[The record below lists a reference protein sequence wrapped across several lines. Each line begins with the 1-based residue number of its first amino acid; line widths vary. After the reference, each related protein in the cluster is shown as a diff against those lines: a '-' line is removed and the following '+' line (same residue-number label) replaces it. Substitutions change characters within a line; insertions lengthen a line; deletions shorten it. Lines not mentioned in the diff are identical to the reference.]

1 MLQYLNY
8 LAPFLIAFLLSIIFV
23 PLVRRWAV
31 KKGIVDVPNEPR
43 KIHQKPVPLLG
54 GWAVFGAFALAL
66 LFYTFCT
73 DRVLGGFMLPK
84 FVAGIILGGLILMLG
99 GYLDDK
105 YRLKPRCQI
114 IFPII
119 AALVIIGSGIGVEV
133 VTNPLGGF
141 IHLDKINIK
150 LFTYNNLPYQI
161 TLWADLFALV
171 WLLGMMYTTKFLDG
185 LDGLVSGVTT
195 IGALIIFF
203 LSLHKEV
210 AQPETALLAMILAG
224 AFAGFLLFNW
234 HPARTFLGEGGSLF
248 AGLMLGVL
256 AIIAGGKIATA
267 LLIMGVPILDVIW
280 VIVRRVF
287 FEHKSPYI
295 ADKKHLHFRLLDV
308 GLSHRGAVLIL
319 YFITAAFGIT
329 SLFLQTRQ
337 KLWALMALLFL
348 MIGLAIALVLIYKK
362 KKPAG

>member
-1 MLQYLNY
+1 MSQYLNCF
-8 LAPFLIAFLLSIIFV
+8 APFIISFLLVVILT
-23 PLVRRWAV
+23 PLVRRFAI
-31 KKGIVDVPNEPR
+31 KKKIIDEPNEPR

-54 GWAVFGAFALAL
+54 GWAVFGAFALTL
-66 LFYTFCT
+66 LFYTFFT
-73 DRVLGGFMLPK
+73 ERVLGGFMLLK
-84 FVAGIILGGLILMLG
+84 FIIGIILGGGVLMFG

-105 YRLKPRCQI
+105 YRLKPSQQI

-119 AALVIIGSGIGVEV
+119 AILIIIGSGIGLEV
-133 VTNPLGGF
+133 ITNPLGGF
-141 IHLDKINIK
+141 IYLDKINIK
-150 LFTYNNLPYQI
+150 LFSYRGLPYQI
-161 TLWADLFALV
+161 TLLADIFALV

-185 LDGLVSGVTT
+185 LDGLVSGITT

-234 HPARTFLGEGGSLF
+234 HPAKIFLGEGGGLF
-248 AGLMLGVL
+248 AGLMLGIL
-256 AIIAGGKIATA
+256 AIISGGKIATA
-267 LLIMGVPILDVIW
+267 LLIMGIPILDVIW

-287 FEHKSPYI
+287 FEHRPLYA

-308 GLSHRGAVLIL
+308 GLSHRGAVLTL
-319 YFITAAFGIT
+319 YFITAAFGVT
-329 SLFLQTRQ
+329 SLFLQTWQ
-337 KLWALMALLFL
+337 KLWALAVLLL
-348 MIGLAIALVLIYKK
+348 IMIILAVVLVMVYKR

>member
-1 MLQYLNY
+1 M
-8 LAPFLIAFLLSIIFV
+8 
-23 PLVRRWAV
+23 
-31 KKGIVDVPNEPR
+31 
-43 KIHQKPVPLLG
+43 
-54 GWAVFGAFALAL
+54 
-66 LFYTFCT
+66 
-73 DRVLGGFMLPK
+73 
-84 FVAGIILGGLILMLG
+84 
-99 GYLDDK
+99 
-105 YRLKPRCQI
+105 
-114 IFPII
+114 
-119 AALVIIGSGIGVEV
+119 IIGSGIGVEV

-141 IHLDKINIK
+141 IHLDKINLKI
-150 LFTYNNLPYQI
+150 FTYNDLPYQI
-161 TLWADLFALV
+161 TLWADIFAFA
-171 WLLGMMYTTKFLDG
+171 WLMGMMYTTKFLDG

-224 AFAGFLLFNW
+224 AFAGFLIFNW
-234 HPARTFLGEGGSLF
+234 HPARIFLGEGGSLF

-287 FEHKSPYI
+287 FEHKSPYS

-308 GLSHRGAVLIL
+308 GLSHRGAVLTL
-319 YFITAAFGIT
+319 YFITAAFGIA

-337 KLWALMALLFL
+337 KLWALMILSVL
-348 MIGLAIALVLIYKK
+348 MLALAIALVLIYKR
-362 KKPAG
+362 KKPVG

>member
-1 MLQYLNY
+1 MLEYLNY
-8 LAPFLIAFLLSIIFV
+8 LAPFIIAFLLSVILT
-23 PLVRRWAV
+23 PLIHRWAI
-31 KKGIVDVPNEPR
+31 KKGIVDIPNEPR
-43 KIHQKPVPLLG
+43 KIHQKSVPLLG
-54 GWAVFGAFALAL
+54 GWAVFGAFVLTL
-66 LFYTFCT
+66 LFYTFFT
-73 DRVLGGFMLPK
+73 ERVLGGFMLLK
-84 FVAGIILGGLILMLG
+84 FVAGIVLAGLVLMLG

-105 YRLKPRCQI
+105 YKLKPSRQI

-119 AALVIIGSGIGVEV
+119 AVLIIIASGIGVEV
-133 VTNPLGGF
+133 ITNPLGGF

-150 LFTYNNLPYQI
+150 FFSYNNLPYQI
-161 TLWADLFALV
+161 TLGADLFALI
-171 WLLGMMYTTKFLDG
+171 WLLGLMYTTKFLDG

-203 LSLHKEV
+203 LCLHKEV

-234 HPARTFLGEGGSLF
+234 HPAKIFLGEGGGLF

-280 VIVRRVF
+280 VIARRVF
-287 FEHKSPYI
+287 FEHKSPYA

-308 GLSHRGAVLIL
+308 GLSHRGAVLTL
-319 YFITAAFGIT
+319 YFITAAFGVT

-337 KLWALMALLFL
+337 KLWALMILLFL
-348 MIGLAIALVLIYKK
+348 MVGLAMWLVWRYKRK
-362 KKPAG
+362 SARD